1 MARKFKKVDGGHGHH
16 GGAWKVA
23 YADFVTAMMALFMVM
38 WLLASTDQ
46 KSRKEISNYFRT
58 GLMPEVELPSDG
70 SPQTTGVFLGAVM
83 PSPPPSPIGKGSG
96 GGTSAGAKN
105 GDSESATS
113 ENDAPKGDKGDKG
126 PGHDAREKAAEELV
140 GRLDRLATLDPEL
153 AEVMRNVRV
162 SVAPEGVMIEAVDEG
177 RGLLFDVSSSRLNEP
192 LERFLRALAPAISS
206 LDRTIEINGHTDARP
221 FAQGAGI
228 SNWDLSYQRAAAAR
242 DILEASGVA
251 SRLIVGVFARGASQL
266 YLPNDPYA
274 PQNRRLS
281 ILVKIAKNGDT
292 KLAASTIHAPN

>member
-1 MARKFKKVDGGHGHH
+1 MARRFKKVEGGHGHH

-23 YADFVTAMMALFMVM
+23 YADFVTAMMALFMVL

-58 GLMPEVELPSDG
+58 GLIAEVELPSDG
-70 SPQTTGVFLGAVM
+70 TPSTTAVFVGAMV
-83 PSPPPSPIGKGSG
+83 PVPTPPTPVRPA
-96 GGTSAGAKN
+96 SASH
-105 GDSESATS
+105 DPPR
-113 ENDAPKGDKGDKG
+113 DA
-126 PGHDAREKAAEELV
+126 HDGRDEREKAAEDLV

-153 AEVMRNVRV
+153 AAVMRNVHV
-162 SVAPEGVMIEAVDEG
+162 AVAPDGVVIEAVDQDG
-177 RGLLFDVSSSRLNEP
+177 GLLFDVSSSRLNEP
-192 LERFLRALAPAISS
+192 LERFLRALAPALSA

-221 FAQGAGI
+221 YATGARI

-251 SRLIVGVFARGASQL
+251 SRLIVGVFARGVSQL
-266 YLPNDPYA
+266 YLPNEPFA

-292 KLAASTIHAPN
+292 KLAASDRPVPN

>member
-1 MARKFKKVDGGHGHH
+1 MARRIKRVEGGHGHH

-23 YADFVTAMMALFMVM
+23 YADFVTAMMALFMVL

-58 GLMPEVELPSDG
+58 GIMPEVELPSDG
-70 SPQTTGVFLGAVM
+70 SPQTTAVFIGGLVPA
-83 PSPPPSPIGKGSG
+83 PPPMPAVTGKGG
-96 GGTSAGAKN
+96 DAHK
-105 GDSESATS
+105 GDSGKDESGRDGAGGLRD
-113 ENDAPKGDKGDKG
+113 E
-126 PGHDAREKAAEELV
+126 REKAAEELV

-153 AEVMRNVRV
+153 AAVMRNVHV
-162 SVAPEGVMIEAVDEG
+162 SVAPDGVVIEAVDQDG
-177 RGLLFDVSSSRLNEP
+177 GLLFDVSSSKLNEP
-192 LERFLRALAPAISS
+192 LERFLRALAPAISA

-221 FAQGAGI
+221 FATGARI

-266 YLPNDPYA
+266 YLPNEPFA

-281 ILVKIAKNGDT
+281 ILVKIAKNGGT
-292 KLAASTIHAPN
+292 KLAASDHPVPN

>member
-1 MARKFKKVDGGHGHH
+1 MARKFKKVEGGHGHH

-23 YADFVTAMMALFMVM
+23 YADFVTAMMALFMVL

-58 GLMPEVELPSDG
+58 GIVQVVEQPSDG
-70 SPQTTGVFLGAVM
+70 SPQTTAVFIGATIA
-83 PSPPPSPIGKGSG
+83 PPPMATPSRGDQSKGEEGKGDTGKDAKG
-96 GGTSAGAKN
+96 GAR
-105 GDSESATS
+105 DE
-113 ENDAPKGDKGDKG
+113 
-126 PGHDAREKAAEELV
+126 REKAAEDLV
-140 GRLDRLATLDPEL
+140 GRLDRLAALDPEL
-153 AEVMRNVRV
+153 AAVMQNVHV
-162 SVAPEGVMIEAVDEG
+162 SVAPEGVVIEAVDEDG
-177 RGLLFDVSSSRLNEP
+177 GLLFDVSSSRLNEP
-192 LERFLRALAPAISS
+192 LERFLRALAPAISA

-221 FAQGAGI
+221 FPTGARI

-251 SRLIVGVFARGASQL
+251 SRLVVGVFARGSSQL
-266 YLPNDPYA
+266 YLPNEPYA

-292 KLAASTIHAPN
+292 KLAASDPPAAN

>member
-1 MARKFKKVDGGHGHH
+1 MARKFKKVDGGHAHH

-70 SPQTTGVFLGAVM
+70 SPQTTAVFIGGMMQA
-83 PSPPPSPIGKGSG
+83 PPSPIGKGSG
-96 GGTSAGAKN
+96 GGTSSGSMN
-105 GDSESATS
+105 GDGPAANGATGS
-113 ENDAPKGDKGDKG
+113 GSGDVG
-126 PGHDAREKAAEELV
+126 PGHDPREKAAEELV

-162 SVAPEGVMIEAVDEG
+162 SVAPEGVLIEAVDEG

-221 FAQGAGI
+221 FADGARV

-251 SRLIVGVFARGASQL
+251 SRLVVGVFARGASQL
-266 YLPNDPYA
+266 YVPSDPYA

-281 ILVKIAKNGDT
+281 ILVKIARNGDT
-292 KLAASTIHAPN
+292 KLAVSEHRGDN